1 MTEPFEDIGKKVS
14 ELVGKHKEKERTNE
28 AGDEE
33 LNKEIDALRKGI
45 QSFLNEARDEKDK
58 TMREEV
64 LTSVIRKVS
73 GESGVSISEITILL
87 FPGEG
92 WFFLQP
98 SDKIKYGENPFLER
112 LTLLNFIDR
121 SPEVAFIFANKYKD
135 QPYAAEV
142 IRTAAE
148 RGKPRDA
155 LAYANN
161 YKDQPYAAEVI
172 RTAAERDPEA
182 ALAYANNYKD
192 QPYAAEV
199 IRTAAERDPVS
210 ALAYAYNY
218 KDQPYAAEVIE
229 KTVRT
234 SAEIDSEAALEY
246 ANNYKDQPY
255 AAEVIRTAAEIDP
268 KAALEYANNYKDQ
281 PYAAEVIRTAAERY
295 PGTALYNADKY
306 KDQPYAAEV
315 IRTAAEREPEAAL
328 AYADKYKDQ
337 PYAAEVIRTAAEREP
352 WTALGQADKYKDQPY
367 AAEVI
372 RTAAEREPEAALAYA
387 DKYKDQPYA
396 AEVIRTVAEIDPGAA
411 LEWADQYKDQ
421 PYAAEVIEKA
431 ARTSPNTAYKYRND
445 ISPFLENAKHKDV
458 QGLYAIIKQVPPYPE
473 DVLYLSHYIVNGK
486 MSIGEAERIV
496 KNPTEFIKKLIEL
509 KNIPDAIGQYDA
521 EEKRRDICLRAV
533 HEVNDLHNEKDAV
546 RFASVEKS
554 SPEELYY
561 LMTYGEEE
569 IFTSSFNG
577 FFNRLMQRLKTA
589 GQSGY
594 DLLKNTGKNKFR
606 IFVKLCSN
614 YGRLGEFL
622 GTMEEA
628 QKTEVIENFVSN
640 LEKSKDFLAEAV
652 TVADTF
658 ASLNDDKLL
667 TQIQA
672 ILKREYERVQAEKS
686 EEGIK
691 LYGLLAGM
699 FGKRAQIDAEWY
711 AEMAKKYEM
720 EDVSRLSAE
729 SLFNK
734 DGSNV
739 QQHFFYN
746 DKDGIASFDH
756 FMETYKK
763 SAGWTIE
770 EKDTFII
777 ITKQKG
783 SKKVVIYANKPQAED
798 EGIQDISKELKEKN
812 VERIV
817 AVHRGHSYHTG
828 KTIENITSTA
838 SIVFLGSC
846 GGYNN
851 IAGVLSKSQ
860 KAHIIATKSTGTM
873 LVNDPLLLILNEE
886 ILEGKDI
893 EWQEFWGKA
902 EDKLGKQKDFSSYV
916 PPHKNLGV
924 LFLKAYEKLEK

>member
-172 RTAAERDPEA
+172 RTAAERDP
-182 ALAYANNYKD
+182 
-192 QPYAAEV
+192 
-199 IRTAAERDPVS
+199 VS

-295 PGTALYNADKY
+295 PGTALYN
-306 KDQPYAAEV
+306 
-315 IRTAAEREPEAAL
+315 
-328 AYADKYKDQ
+328 
-337 PYAAEVIRTAAEREP
+337 
-352 WTALGQADKYKDQPY
+352 ADKYKDQPY